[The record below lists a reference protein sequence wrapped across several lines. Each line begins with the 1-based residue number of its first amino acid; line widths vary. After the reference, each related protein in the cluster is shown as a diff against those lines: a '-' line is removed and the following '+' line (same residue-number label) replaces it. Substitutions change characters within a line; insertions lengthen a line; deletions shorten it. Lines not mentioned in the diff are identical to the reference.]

1 MRWSWYWACLVGNC
15 FTMEVVTRPLTLGRA
30 FLNFDQTLQNWG
42 NGIELWCRFS
52 LLPRRSCLIHLQ
64 FECVDSTGVISQ
76 RFYKTY
82 ICIFVK
88 SDRDFEHE
96 QWTNSQDLEHL
107 GNKSSLIL
115 ILQQKIAHIS
125 PSSKI
130 FNQRKAK
137 EIKEAVKITFL
148 SGAVDGIPRS
158 ELLNLSSLPVFCTTT
173 AVPVFSIWYFAL
185 SVRVKYFAR

>member
-1 MRWSWYWACLVGNC
+1 M
-15 FTMEVVTRPLTLGRA
+15 
-30 FLNFDQTLQNWG
+30 D
-42 NGIELWCRFS
+42 
-52 LLPRRSCLIHLQ
+52 
-64 FECVDSTGVISQ
+64 
-76 RFYKTY
+76 
-82 ICIFVK
+82 
-88 SDRDFEHE
+88 
-96 QWTNSQDLEHL
+96 SQDLEHL

-125 PSSKI
+125 STSKI

-148 SGAVDGIPRS
+148 SGAVDGIPRR

-185 SVRVKYFAR
+185 FVGVK